1 MDLGILDKTKDA
13 ESKRSQEIMIQLL
26 ELPDLT
32 NQMRMSYPES
42 YYNESRVKQRD
53 DVVPHDVN
61 AYYRNKEPY
70 IHN

>member
-1 MDLGILDKTKDA
+1 
-13 ESKRSQEIMIQLL
+13 MIQLL